1 MTRVL
6 LLKKAATRSFAA
18 FVDSR
23 DVYGF
28 PVCNVRI
35 ICNKDDPI
43 TTKIKNASTTG
54 PTVNFSLSF
63 VEELMSTMPRLWMFE
78 LNFFCFACKT
88 LLLAPACFLDDW
100 IGLDWIGF
108 LEREKEKRD
117 GTQVNEGEQHERTN
131 ERRHFSAFV
140 SWSFL
145 RRQRPESVDQKQ
157 RTESRTF
164 PNFTT
169 RDTKERRFCARR
181 KTRKDTRIRAYACVY
196 AHTHTHTHT
205 HTEREREREICAPCR
220 FLSFVSARVV
230 R

>member
-1 MTRVL
+1 MRARVC
-6 LLKKAATRSFAA
+6 RFA
-18 FVDSR
+18 R

-100 IGLDWIGF
+100 IGLDWIFGG
-108 LEREKEKRD
+108 REKKRRE
-117 GTQVNEGEQHERTN
+117 TVRRLTKESSTNERTN
-131 ERRHFSAFV
+131 EDT
-140 SWSFL
+140 FL
-145 RRQRPESVDQKQ
+145 LLFLGLFFGARDQSLSIKNREQ
-157 RTESRTF
+157 NRERSPTL
-164 PNFTT
+164 P

-205 HTEREREREICAPCR
+205 KREICAPCR

>member
-1 MTRVL
+1 MRARVC
-6 LLKKAATRSFAA
+6 RFA
-18 FVDSR
+18 R

-100 IGLDWIGF
+100 IGLDWIFGG
-108 LEREKEKRD
+108 REKKRRE
-117 GTQVNEGEQHERTN
+117 TVRRSTKERSTNERTN
-131 ERRHFSAFV
+131 ERTNEDT
-140 SWSFL
+140 FL
-145 RRQRPESVDQKQ
+145 LLLFLGLFFGARDHQSLLSIKNREQNRERSPTLLPRGTQRKEDFAPE
-157 RTESRTF
+157 
-164 PNFTT
+164 
-169 RDTKERRFCARR
+169 ERRAA
-181 KTRKDTRIRAYACVY
+181 KTRGCVHMHVCM
-196 AHTHTHTHT
+196 HTHTHTQ
-205 HTEREREREICAPCR
+205 RERERGICAPCR